1 MINYLKGTLISKVE
15 DGPFGCNITVEVNN
29 IGYIITTNKKVVS
42 LLPEEGNIVTI
53 YTSLIHREDNMS
65 LCGFNTREDRD
76 LFNIL
81 QSVSGIGV
89 KVALLLLGELGA
101 YRLVS
106 AVISGDA
113 KALSKTKGVGPKIAQ
128 RIILELKDKMTNWR
142 EKVVLKPSEITK
154 IDDIEINQSYIE
166 AETVLLSLGY
176 TKKESAESLKNTL
189 PLAKNKEDSEE
200 LLQLSLQ
207 WLVSKEG

>member
-1 MINYLKGTLISKVE
+1 
-15 DGPFGCNITVEVNN
+15 
-29 IGYIITTNKKVVS
+29 

-65 LCGFNTREDRD
+65 LCGFNAREDRD

-101 YRLVS
+101 YSLVS
-106 AVISGDA
+106 AVISGDV

-142 EKVVLKPSEITK
+142 EKVVLKPSEINK

-176 TKKESAESLKNTL
+176 TKKESSESLKNTL
-189 PLAKNKEDSEE
+189 PLAKNKDDSEE
-200 LLQLSLQ
+200 LLRLSLQ

>member
-1 MINYLKGTLISKVE
+1 MINYLKGILISKVE

-29 IGYIITTNKKVVS
+29 IGYLVTTNKKVVS

-53 YTSLIHREDNMS
+53 YTSLIHREDNMF
-65 LCGFNTREDRD
+65 LCGFNAREDRD

-101 YRLVS
+101 YNLVS
-106 AVISGDA
+106 AVISGDV

-128 RIILELKDKMTNWR
+128 RIILELKDKMMNWR
-142 EKVVLKPSEITK
+142 EKVVLKPSEINK
-154 IDDIEINQSYIE
+154 IDDIEITESYIE

-176 TKKESAESLKNTL
+176 TKKESAESLKNIL
-189 PLAKNKEDSEE
+189 PLAKNKNDSEE
-200 LLQLSLQ
+200 LLRLSLQ

>member
-1 MINYLKGTLISKVE
+1 MINYLKGILISKVE

-29 IGYIITTNKKVVS
+29 IGYLVVTAKKTVS
-42 LLPEEGNIVTI
+42 SLPEEGETVTI

-65 LCGFNTREDRD
+65 LCGFKTREERD

-89 KVALLLLGELGA
+89 KVALLLVGEMGA
-101 YRLVS
+101 YNLVS
-106 AVISGDA
+106 AVIGGDA
-113 KALSKTKGVGPKIAQ
+113 KSISKTKGVGPKLAQ

-142 EKVVLKPSEITK
+142 EKITLTSTETVKTEDEAEIT
-154 IDDIEINQSYIE
+154 ESWIE

-176 TKKESAESLKNTL
+176 TKKEASDSLKQAVSI
-189 PLAKNKEDSEE
+189 AKNKDDSEE
-200 LLQLSLQ
+200 LLRCALQ
-207 WLVSKEG
+207 CLVSE

>member
-15 DGPFGCNITVEVNN
+15 DSPFGCNITVEVNN
-29 IGYIITTNKKVVS
+29 IGYLIATNRRVIS
-42 LLPEEGNIVTI
+42 ELTEEGSEVVV
-53 YTSLIHREDNMS
+53 YTSLIHREDSMS
-65 LCGFNTREDRD
+65 LCGFRTREERD

-89 KVALLLLGELGA
+89 KVALLLLGEMGA

-106 AVISGDA
+106 AVIGADA
-113 KALSKTKGVGPKIAQ
+113 KEISKTKGVGPKLAQ

-142 EKVVLKPSEITK
+142 DKTSFEAEDSPSLGGFVK
-154 IDDIEINQSYIE
+154 GKSYME

-176 TKKESAESLKNTL
+176 TSKESSDSLKSIMGS
-189 PLAKNKEDSEE
+189 AKNSEDSEE
-200 LLQLSLQ
+200 LLRLALQ
-207 WLVSKEG
+207 WLVSKEV